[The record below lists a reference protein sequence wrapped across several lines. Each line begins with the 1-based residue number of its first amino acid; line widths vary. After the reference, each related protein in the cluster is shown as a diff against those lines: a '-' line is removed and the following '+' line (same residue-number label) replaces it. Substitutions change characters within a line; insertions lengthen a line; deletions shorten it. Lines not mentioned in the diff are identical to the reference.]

1 MLGFSE
7 YNASALADHRY
18 YLCFPFGISG
28 GCSTYWYKIYEHDV
42 NGKMISGNKGDLIR
56 EVKSGAAVRVL
67 SNNNYL
73 TSIQNAVF
81 VGDDLCAQ
89 ALFHVGREDYNRFQ
103 VWIVFLFYMFLYIML
118 LFI

>member
-1 MLGFSE
+1 M
-7 YNASALADHRY
+7 N
-18 YLCFPFGISG
+18 
-28 GCSTYWYKIYEHDV
+28 
-42 NGKMISGNKGDLIR
+42 SGNKGDLIR

-89 ALFHVGREDYNRFQ
+89 ALFHAGREDYNRFQ
-103 VWIVFLFYMFLYIML
+103 VGSSSFSICFIYNASFYIKVTVK
-118 LFI
+118 